1 MLSWLFNNS
10 VAAIEDGAR
19 GLSGAGAGNFVR
31 VATFSVALLASGLSC
46 SGLADAQQAARPAD
60 AVTGHTLAERYCS
73 NITDAAQD
81 ARFAWQAKTI
91 SDMEKELD
99 KRIST
104 IDEKSAELKAWV
116 EQREKFLEM
125 ANEGLVEIY
134 SIMRPD
140 AAALQLEAMNEVTAA
155 AIVMKLPPKVAGAVL
170 SEMEAEK
177 AARMT
182 ATIAGAGRA
191 AKRNKGGES

>member
-10 VAAIEDGAR
+10 HSGSNGSARSRASAQPTRAGRASVLGVSCAVAIGWA
-19 GLSGAGAGNFVR
+19 
-31 VATFSVALLASGLSC
+31 
-46 SGLADAQQAARPAD
+46 GLANAQQAARPAD
-60 AVTGHTLAERYCS
+60 AVTGQTLAERYCS

-91 SDMEKELD
+91 SDMEKELE
-99 KRIST
+99 KRIAAIEERSV
-104 IDEKSAELKAWV
+104 ELKAWV
-116 EQREKFLEM
+116 EQREKFLKL
-125 ANEGLVEIY
+125 ANDGLVEIY
-134 SIMRPD
+134 SIMRAD
-140 AAALQLEAMNEVTAA
+140 AAAPQLAAMNEVTAA
-155 AIVMKLPPKVAGAVL
+155 AIIMKLPPKVAGAVL

-191 AKRNKGGES
+191 AKRNRGGES